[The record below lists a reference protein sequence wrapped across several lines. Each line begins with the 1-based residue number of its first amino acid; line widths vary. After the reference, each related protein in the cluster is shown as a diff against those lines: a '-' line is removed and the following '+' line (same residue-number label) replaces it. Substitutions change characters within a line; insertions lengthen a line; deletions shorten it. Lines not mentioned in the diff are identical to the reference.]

1 MAISPTLLW
10 ISDHQVPP
18 NVRDAIGDEWQIA
31 CYEKHEPLGP
41 QLANV
46 ALALV
51 YENGQSNDAKLI
63 GRLASSLGRTSTV
76 GIFMLGDSDR
86 SAWEAVARRQGQ
98 FFCVKLDAKVEELSA
113 KFAAAAALKPM
124 IRNLRS
130 ELAATGEWGQAFAET
145 GDIGEEMRLASRLQR
160 DFLPRIL
167 PEVGSVRFAVYFR
180 PASWVSGDIYDVS
193 RLDET
198 HLGFYVVDA
207 VGHGMPAALLTMFVK
222 KALQTKRIVGSEYQ
236 IVQPHNSMSELN
248 ADICQQDLSSCQFCT
263 AVYGVVDTDSL
274 ELTYARG
281 GHPEPIL
288 IHQDGKIE
296 TLQASGGL
304 LGVFPEEQYESR
316 TAQLASGDRLILYT
330 DGAEKALWGEGKFDS
345 PEAQAEFKQW
355 VDMPRGQIVEQLTR
369 RVETAPAKWRS
380 DDITVLIVDIGR

>member
-10 ISDHQVPP
+10 ISDHQVPQ

-31 CYEKHEPLGP
+31 SYEKHSPLGP

-46 ALALV
+46 ALALI
-51 YENGQSNDAKLI
+51 YENGQSSDPKLI
-63 GRLASSLGRTSTV
+63 GRMASSLGRTSTV

-98 FFCVKLDAKVEELSA
+98 FFCVKLNVKVAELSA
-113 KFAAAAALKPM
+113 KFSAAAALKPM

-130 ELAATGEWGQAFAET
+130 ELAATGEWGRAFAET

-160 DFLPRIL
+160 DFLPRSL
-167 PEVGSVRFAVYFR
+167 PEVGSVRFAVYYR

-263 AVYGVVDTDSL
+263 AVYGVLDTDSL

-316 TAQLASGDRLILYT
+316 TAQLVSGDRLILYT

-345 PEAQAEFKQW
+345 PEAQADFKQW

-369 RVETAPAKWRS
+369 RVETAPAKWRE